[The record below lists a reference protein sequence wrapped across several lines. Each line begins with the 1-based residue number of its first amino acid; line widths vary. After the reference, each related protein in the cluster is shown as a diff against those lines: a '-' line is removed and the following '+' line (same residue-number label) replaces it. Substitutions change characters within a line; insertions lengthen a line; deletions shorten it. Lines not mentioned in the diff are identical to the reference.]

1 MGVPDYLTCL
11 LRNLYAD
18 QEDQDLLQIKKQQF
32 EQDTEQQ
39 TGSKLGKEYVK
50 AIYCHL
56 LI

>member
-18 QEDQDLLQIKKQQF
+18 QEDQDLLQIKKQQLEPDM
-32 EQDTEQQ
+32 EQL
-39 TGSKLGKEYVK
+39 TGSKLGREYVK